1 MVGIST
7 HAPLAGCDGYE
18 GGFGGGKVIDIRI
31 THPLRG
37 ATRVL
42 PLTGQEKHDFY
53 PRTPCGVRQ
62 FRLRRP

>member
-18 GGFGGGKVIDIRI
+18 GGFGGGKVDIS
-31 THPLRG
+31 THAPLAG
-37 ATRVL
+37 CDRVL